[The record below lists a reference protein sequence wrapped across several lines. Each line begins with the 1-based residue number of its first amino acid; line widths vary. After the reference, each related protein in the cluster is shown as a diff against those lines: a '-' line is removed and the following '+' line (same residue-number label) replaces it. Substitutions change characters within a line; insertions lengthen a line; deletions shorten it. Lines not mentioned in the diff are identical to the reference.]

1 MTSAPKLALAAL
13 TGAEARPRLAA
24 NPVLLLPMGSL
35 EEQGPQT
42 PMGDFLLAERIALL
56 IAQRAQDAGHDTLV
70 LPVLPFGGADY
81 FGSVPGGLSL
91 GQTTLRAVLRDVLDG
106 LARHGLTRILV
117 VNGHGGNA
125 GAIHDETLA
134 LRHRTGTVVPSLPI
148 WRIAATILTELVGPA
163 EARARIGHGADP
175 LGSVAA
181 HLLPA
186 LVRPDLVPDAPR
198 PATPFLGL
206 DISGFGTARFRGAE
220 IDLPIEL
227 DRIAPGGVAGGD
239 PRACSAETGA
249 AVTERLVEIGA
260 GLIGRLWGSLEEG
273 QGSALDPPR
282 A

>member
-1 MTSAPKLALAAL
+1 
-13 TGAEARPRLAA
+13 
-24 NPVLLLPMGSL
+24 MGSL

-134 LRHRTGTVVPSLPI
+134 LRHRTGN
-148 WRIAATILTELVGPA
+148 RGPEPA
-163 EARARIGHGADP
+163 HLAHRRHDPGRSSWAPPKHAPASAHGADP

-186 LVRPDLVPDAPR
+186 LVRPDLVPRTPR
-198 PATPFLGL
+198 ARPPRSSAST
-206 DISGFGTARFRGAE
+206 SAASATARFRGAE

-227 DRIAPGGVAGGD
+227 DRIAPGGVAGG
-239 PRACSAETGA
+239 RSARLLGRDGGGGDGA
-249 AVTERLVEIGA
+249 VGGDRGGVDREVVGQSRRRP
-260 GLIGRLWGSLEEG
+260 GLCPGPAKGLGPWIPLLCQPQR
-273 QGSALDPPR
+273 R
-282 A
+282 RH